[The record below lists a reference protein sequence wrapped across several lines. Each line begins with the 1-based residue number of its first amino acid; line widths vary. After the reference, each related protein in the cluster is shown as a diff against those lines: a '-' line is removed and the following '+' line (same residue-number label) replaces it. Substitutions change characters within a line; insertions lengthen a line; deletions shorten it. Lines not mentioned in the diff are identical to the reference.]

1 VVDQAQAVE
10 GASKNDGPSPQSVTS
25 SDLKFVQ
32 SHPRSVIKAMKPRL
46 ASQAEKYIKSAPV
59 CTVAPTI
66 SGTTTQ
72 VTTNGTWIFSPSL
85 TYSWTRDGNIIA
97 GATSVSYVL
106 VAADSGHVIKSRV
119 VATNSNGTSAEP
131 SSNQYLAP

>member
-1 VVDQAQAVE
+1 MIDQAQAVR
-10 GASKNDGPSPQSVTS
+10 GASKNDGPAQQSVSS
-25 SDLKFVQ
+25 SDLKFLQ
-32 SHPRSVIKAMKPRL
+32 SHTRPVIKAMKPRL
-46 ASQAEKYIKSAPV
+46 ASNAEKYIKSAPL

-72 VTTNGTWIFSPSL
+72 TTTVGTWLGSPTI
-85 TYSWTRDGNIIA
+85 TYSWTRDGVVIA
-97 GATSVSYVL
+97 GATTVTYTL

-119 VATNSNGTSAEP
+119 IGTNSNGTTAEP